1 MVKIEQFLVGEM
13 DNFTYLI
20 IDEKNKK
27 SIIVDPSWNLDN
39 IFEYLEKNKL
49 MNTIDYKYTFSF

>member
-27 SIIVDPSWNLDN
+27 SIIVDPSWNLEN
-39 IFEYLEKNKL
+39 IFDYLKKNKL
-49 MNTIDYKYTFSF
+49 DQRIYYKYTFSF